1 MSTAPKTDFNFAFAR
16 NARGVFPHR
25 LLRTS
30 DGDTPVI
37 DQPVRMVSVDTPE
50 KAGYAGKPSTAQ
62 PKLNR
67 ARARLVDGT
76 YDGRIPAELRDYLV
90 SKLTPDA
97 AERHIGAGMRAS
109 QVFDALL
116 AARLTRASGSTRPM
130 ATKPTGEIIDR
141 YGRMLAYLAPWFSG
155 AKSDPVPPPASAE
168 RRTFNLDMVSNG
180 WGSAFM
186 VYPSLPQR
194 VDWNLFVRE
203 ARAAWNAKAGMWAEF
218 GADLLLGYE
227 YRMCIKLAHMGTAA
241 KPFDA
246 AMTVDDAFQRVCVD
260 LATMTEVG
268 PFGFHTV
275 DPPDRLWYWQ
285 DDDEAARRDLRL
297 RS

>member
-1 MSTAPKTDFNFAFAR
+1 MSGAPKTDFNFAFDR
-16 NARGVFPHR
+16 QARGVFPHR

-50 KAGYAGKPSTAQ
+50 KAGYAGKPTTAQ

-67 ARARLVDGT
+67 TRERLLDGT
-76 YDGRIPAELRDYLV
+76 YDGRIPAGLRDYLV
-90 SKLTPDA
+90 GKLTSDA
-97 AERHIGAGMRAS
+97 AERHVGAGVRAS

-116 AARLTRASGSTRPM
+116 AVRLTRGNGSTRPV

-141 YGRMLAYLAPWFSG
+141 YGRMLAYMAPWFSG
-155 AKSDPVPPPASAE
+155 AKSDPVPPPASPD

-180 WGSAFM
+180 WGAPFL

-203 ARAAWNAKAGMWAEF
+203 ARAAWSANAGMWAEF

-227 YRMCIKLAHMGTAA
+227 YRMCIKLARVGTAA
-241 KPFDA
+241 EPFDA
-246 AMTVDDAFQRVCVD
+246 ATTVDEAFQRVCVD
-260 LATMTEVG
+260 LATMKDVG
-268 PFGFHTV
+268 RFGFNAV
-275 DPPDRLWYWQ
+275 DPPDRLWYWE
-285 DDDEAARRDLRL
+285 DDEKAARRDLRL